1 MRSKIS
7 QIIGVAID
15 VDFSEGELPEIYNA
29 VEVPKPDGT
38 KLVLEVQQHL
48 GEDRVRCI
56 SMDSTDGLVR
66 GTKAYDTGSPIT
78 VPVGKEVLGRLM
90 NVVGEPIDQLGP
102 IETETRYPIH
112 HSAPELSELATVTE
126 ILETGIRAC

>member
-1 MRSKIS
+1 MNEGKIS

-78 VPVGKEVLGRLM
+78 SKGCLKLKVTGVRGKGDDY
-90 NVVGEPIDQLGP
+90 GYTTHD
-102 IETETRYPIH
+102 
-112 HSAPELSELATVTE
+112 
-126 ILETGIRAC
+126 